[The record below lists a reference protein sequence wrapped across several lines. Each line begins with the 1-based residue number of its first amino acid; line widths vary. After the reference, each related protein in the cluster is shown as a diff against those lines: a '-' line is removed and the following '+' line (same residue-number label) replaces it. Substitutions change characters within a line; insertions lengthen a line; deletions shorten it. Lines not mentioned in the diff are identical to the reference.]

1 MLESI
6 FKSSYRILLSCGA
19 DVDLKDNKNYTPL
32 FYASSSGSL
41 ANLLE
46 LLDRGH
52 ADVNHVSIQN
62 NTTALIKAYSHEVIR
77 VLLKY
82 GAEATWFDLKTF
94 LQYHTE
100 ISTRAI
106 LSKSLFTKNNEELL
120 VLDFGLFESKEE
132 EENKCVL
139 DLHERITEQ
148 KRDKQ
153 KLLLHPVLRSF
164 LELKWGQIRKHYM
177 IHLFLNTIFAIM
189 LSWTGYYFLDLIYCM
204 SCDESVNHHDD
215 CTMPIVNPI
224 GHIQCFGLKNKNDTL
239 KQFTDEVEWDPT
251 CVSGGES
258 CALIITNLT
267 KEMKNLSKLDP
278 SHPLKCHKNFLRSA
292 TAK

>member
-1 MLESI
+1 M
-6 FKSSYRILLSCGA
+6 
-19 DVDLKDNKNYTPL
+19 DLKDNKNYTPL

-46 LLDRGH
+46 LLERGH
-52 ADVNHVSIQN
+52 ADVNHVSSQN
-62 NTTALIKAYSHEVIR
+62 KTTALIKAYSHEVIR
-77 VLLKY
+77 FLLKY

-106 LSKSLFTKNNEELL
+106 LSKSIFTKNNEELL

-132 EENKCVL
+132 GQKCDL
-139 DLHERITEQ
+139 DLHERITKQ
-148 KRDKQ
+148 KRDNQ

-189 LSWTGYYFLDLIYCM
+189 LTWTGYYFLNLIYCM

-215 CTMPIVNPI
+215 CTMPIVNPT
-224 GHIQCFGLKNKNDTL
+224 GHIQCFGLKPKNDTL
-239 KQFTDEVEWDPT
+239 KQFTDGVKWDPS

-258 CALIITNLT
+258 CALIIITNLT
-267 KEMKNLSKLDP
+267 KEMKNVSKLD
-278 SHPLKCHKNFLRSA
+278 LKCHKNFLR
-292 TAK
+292 